1 MVFVKLKSDNT
12 GRLSGI
18 KDLLNIMFLL
28 IKRTTIVN
36 SLTNLERM
44 LLMIIGIIGAMDEE
58 IKLLKENIKI
68 KEEVVKAT
76 ITFYVGTFQG
86 KEVVVCKSGVG
97 KVNAA
102 ITTQLLVDHFSVSK
116 IIFTGVAG
124 AVDPQLNIGDI
135 VISTSA
141 VQHDLDASAL
151 GFKKGEV
158 PMFAYSS
165 DFPADDQLIT
175 LAEEAAENLEGVNVS
190 KGRILSGD
198 QFIADHR
205 KVEELGQLFAGKCV
219 EMEGASVAHV
229 AMLNNIPFVVIRS
242 MSDKANG
249 EANVNF
255 TEFTKLAS
263 ERSFSIVHS
272 MVAKM

>member
-1 MVFVKLKSDNT
+1 MK
-12 GRLSGI
+12 
-18 KDLLNIMFLL
+18 
-28 IKRTTIVN
+28 
-36 SLTNLERM
+36 
-44 LLMIIGIIGAMDEE
+44 IGIIGAMDEE
-58 IKLLKENIKI
+58 IKRLKENIEI
-68 KEEVVKAT
+68 QEEIVKAT
-76 ITFYVGTFQG
+76 ITFYVGTFEG
-86 KEVVVCKSGVG
+86 KQVVVCKSGVG

-102 ITTQLLVDHFSVSK
+102 ITTQLLVDIFAVNK

-124 AVDPQLNIGDI
+124 AVDPELNIGDI

-165 DFPADDQLIT
+165 DFPADEQLIK
-175 LAEEAAENLEGVNVS
+175 LAEQAAKNLDDVKTV

-198 QFIADHR
+198 QFIADHK
-205 KVEELGQLFAGKCV
+205 KVEELGHLFEGKCV

-229 AMLNNIPFVVIRS
+229 AMLNDIPFVIIRS

-249 EANVNF
+249 EADVNF

-272 MVAKM
+272 MVAGM

>member
-1 MVFVKLKSDNT
+1 M
-12 GRLSGI
+12 
-18 KDLLNIMFLL
+18 M
-28 IKRTTIVN
+28 
-36 SLTNLERM
+36 
-44 LLMIIGIIGAMDEE
+44 IGIIGAMDEE
-58 IKLLKENIKI
+58 IKLLKEKI
-68 KEEVVKAT
+68 EVKEEVIKAT
-76 ITFYVGTFQG
+76 IKFYVGTFQG

-124 AVDPQLNIGDI
+124 AVDPKLNIGDI

-141 VQHDLDASAL
+141 MQHDLDASAL

-158 PMFAYSS
+158 PMFDYPS
-165 DFPADDQLIT
+165 DFPADEQLIR
-175 LAEEAAENLEGVNVS
+175 LAIEGAQALTGVKVVQ
-190 KGRILSGD
+190 GRILSGD
-198 QFIADHR
+198 QFIADHK

-263 ERSFSIVHS
+263 ERSFFIVHS
-272 MVAKM
+272 MVERI

>member
-1 MVFVKLKSDNT
+1 MLTMVMK
-12 GRLSGI
+12 GCY
-18 KDLLNIMFLL
+18 DL
-28 IKRTTIVN
+28 R
-36 SLTNLERM
+36 
-44 LLMIIGIIGAMDEE
+44 IGIIGAMDEE
-58 IKLLKENIKI
+58 IKLLRQNIEL

-76 ITFYVGTFQG
+76 ITFYLGMFQG

-102 ITTQLLVDHFSVSK
+102 VTTQLLVDIFAVDK

-124 AVDPQLNIGDI
+124 AIDPELNIGDI

-141 VQHDLDASAL
+141 IQHDIDASAL
-151 GFKKGEV
+151 GFKRGEV
-158 PMFAYSS
+158 PMFEYAS
-165 DFPADDQLIT
+165 DFPANSELIAIAEQA
-175 LAEEAAENLEGVNVS
+175 AEELKDVKTV

-198 QFIADHR
+198 QFIADH
-205 KVEELGQLFAGKCV
+205 KVVEELGKLFEGKCV
-219 EMEGASVAHV
+219 EMEGAAVAQV
-229 AMLNNIPFVVIRS
+229 AMLNNVPFVIIRS

-272 MVAKM
+272 MVVNL

>member
-1 MVFVKLKSDNT
+1 MK
-12 GRLSGI
+12 
-18 KDLLNIMFLL
+18 
-28 IKRTTIVN
+28 
-36 SLTNLERM
+36 
-44 LLMIIGIIGAMDEE
+44 IGIIGAMDEE
-58 IKLLKENIKI
+58 IKLLKQNMKVND
-68 KEEVVKAT
+68 EVVKAT
-76 ITFYVGTFQG
+76 IRFYVGTFQG

-102 ITTQLLVDHFSVSK
+102 ITTQILIDHFQVSNV
-116 IIFTGVAG
+116 IFTGVAG
-124 AVDPQLNIGDI
+124 AVDPTLNIGDI

-141 VQHDLDASAL
+141 IQHDLDASAL

-165 DFPADDQLIT
+165 DFPANERLIV
-175 LAEEAAENLEGVNVS
+175 LAEKGAESLEGVHVV

-198 QFIADHR
+198 QFIADQE
-205 KVEELGQLFAGKCV
+205 KVAYLAELFDGKCV

-229 AMLNNIPFVVIRS
+229 CMLNNIPYVVIRS

-255 TEFTKLAS
+255 AEFTKLAS
-263 ERSFSIVHS
+263 ERSFAIVGL
-272 MVAKM
+272 MVKKI

>member
-1 MVFVKLKSDNT
+1 MK
-12 GRLSGI
+12 
-18 KDLLNIMFLL
+18 
-28 IKRTTIVN
+28 
-36 SLTNLERM
+36 
-44 LLMIIGIIGAMDEE
+44 IGIIGAMDEE
-58 IKLLKENIKI
+58 IKLLKENIEI
-68 KEEVVKAT
+68 QEEVVKAT
-76 ITFYVGTFQG
+76 ITFYVGIFKG
-86 KEVVVCKSGVG
+86 KDVVVCKSGVG

-124 AVDPQLNIGDI
+124 AVDPDLNIGDI

-158 PMFAYSS
+158 PMFNYPS
-165 DFPADDQLIT
+165 DFPADEQLIS
-175 LAEEAAENLEGVNVS
+175 LAVEAAQAIDGLNVV

-198 QFIADHR
+198 QFIADHN
-205 KVEELGQLFAGKCV
+205 KVEELGQLFSGKCV
-219 EMEGASVAHV
+219 EMEGAAVAHV
-229 AMLNNIPFVVIRS
+229 AMLNKTPFVVIRS

-249 EANVNF
+249 EANINF

-272 MVAKM
+272 MVEKI

>member
-1 MVFVKLKSDNT
+1 MK
-12 GRLSGI
+12 
-18 KDLLNIMFLL
+18 
-28 IKRTTIVN
+28 
-36 SLTNLERM
+36 
-44 LLMIIGIIGAMDEE
+44 IGIIGAMDEE
-58 IKLLKENIKI
+58 IRLLKENIQI
-68 KEEVVKAT
+68 SDEFVKAT

-86 KEVVVCKSGVG
+86 KDVVICKSGVG

-102 ITTQLLVDHFSVSK
+102 ITTQLLIDHFSVSQ

-124 AVDPQLNIGDI
+124 AVDPTLDIGDI

-141 VQHDLDASAL
+141 VQHDLDATAL

-158 PMFAYSS
+158 PMFAYPS
-165 DFPADDQLIT
+165 DFSASDHLIL
-175 LAEEAAENLEGVNVS
+175 LAENAASTFKGINVV

-198 QFIADHR
+198 QFIANHQ
-205 KVEELGQLFAGKCV
+205 VVAQLGEMFEGKCV

-229 AMLNNIPFVVIRS
+229 AMLNNIPFVIIRS

-255 TEFTKLAS
+255 AEFTKLAS
-263 ERSFSIVHS
+263 ERSFSIVRS
-272 MVAKM
+272 MVENI

>member
-1 MVFVKLKSDNT
+1 MKL
-12 GRLSGI
+12 
-18 KDLLNIMFLL
+18 
-28 IKRTTIVN
+28 
-36 SLTNLERM
+36 
-44 LLMIIGIIGAMDEE
+44 GIIGAMDEE
-58 IKLLKENIKI
+58 IKLLKQKIDI

-76 ITFYVGTFQG
+76 ITFYVGSFG
-86 KEVVVCKSGVG
+86 DKDIVVCKSGVG

-102 ITTQLLVDHFSVSK
+102 ITTQLLIDHFSVSK

-124 AVDPQLNIGDI
+124 AIDPELNIGDI

-141 VQHDLDASAL
+141 LQHDLDASAL

-158 PMFAYSS
+158 PMFDYTS
-165 DFPADDQLIT
+165 DFPADEVLIE
-175 LAEEAAENLEGVNVS
+175 LAVQAAQSIENVS
-190 KGRILSGD
+190 VVKGRILSGD
-198 QFIADHR
+198 QFIADHN
-205 KVEELGQLFAGKCV
+205 KVAELGELFQGKCV

-229 AMLNNIPFVVIRS
+229 CMLNNIPFVVIRS

-272 MVAKM
+272 MVESM

>member
-1 MVFVKLKSDNT
+1 MA
-12 GRLSGI
+12 
-18 KDLLNIMFLL
+18 
-28 IKRTTIVN
+28 
-36 SLTNLERM
+36 
-44 LLMIIGIIGAMDEE
+44 IGIIGAMDEE
-58 IKLLKENIKI
+58 IRLFKESIEL

-76 ITFYVGTFQG
+76 ITFYVGIFKG
-86 KEVVVCKSGVG
+86 KDVVICKSGVG

-102 ITTQLLVDHFSVSK
+102 ITTQLLIDHFSVSK

-124 AVDPQLNIGDI
+124 AVDHDLNIGDI

-158 PMFAYSS
+158 PMFDYSS
-165 DFPADDQLIT
+165 DFPADVELIE
-175 LAEEAAENLEGVNVS
+175 LAQQASSCFEGVNVVT
-190 KGRILSGD
+190 GRVLSGD
-198 QFIADHR
+198 QFIADHK
-205 KVEELGQLFAGKCV
+205 KVEELGKVFKGKCV

-255 TEFTKLAS
+255 TEFTNLAS
-263 ERSFSIVHS
+263 ERSYTIVQN
-272 MVAKM
+272 MLEKIL